1 MPVLEAMAQGA
12 AVVTSSG
19 TATEEVIGD
28 TGVTVIPGDVEAL
41 ADALLSLLDDAPKR
55 ARLGAAAR
63 ERAAAFTWERTGL
76 LLADVYREAVA

>member
-1 MPVLEAMAQGA
+1 ATVFALPSHAEGFGMPVLEAMAQGA
-12 AVVTSSG
+12 AVVTSTG

-41 ADALLSLLDDAPKR
+41 ADALVSLLDDEPK
-55 ARLGAAAR
+55 
-63 ERAAAFTWERTGL
+63 RTGL